1 MKLTNKNII
10 LAVIAVAAMTA
21 LFAACTVDNAN
32 DDEDG
37 QEEADLGTV
46 VEKLYQDVDPP
57 PNETI
62 NLDETNF
69 EFFAFIP
76 YDDNLSGAA
85 ADALVNIT
93 PHSLVV
99 IHTRNGNGAELA
111 KQVAENADP
120 NKWLCVRAE
129 ALRVA
134 YTDHYVVLVMSYPD
148 TADAIIA
155 NFRNMARELDGMEMV
170 LDTSIDYNYE

>member
-10 LAVIAVAAMTA
+10 LAVIAAAAMTV
-21 LFAACTVDNAN
+21 LFAACSSNSADDN
-32 DDEDG
+32 EGG
-37 QEEADLGTV
+37 QEKADLGTI
-46 VEKLYQDVDPP
+46 VEKLYHDVDPP

-62 NLDETNF
+62 SLDETNF

-76 YDDNLSGAA
+76 YDDSLSGAA

-99 IHTRNGNGAELA
+99 IHTERGNGAELA

-134 YTDHYVVLVMSYPD
+134 CTDHYVVLVMSYPN
-148 TADAIIA
+148 TANSIIA
-155 NFRNMARELDGMEMV
+155 NFRAIAQELDGMDMV
-170 LDTSIDYNYE
+170 LNTSIDYNYE

>member
-1 MKLTNKNII
+1 MKLSNKNII
-10 LAVIAVAAMTA
+10 LAVIAAAAMAA
-21 LFAACTVDNAN
+21 LFTACTKGSAN
-32 DDEDG
+32 DNGDG
-37 QEEADLGTV
+37 QEEADLGTI

-76 YDDNLSGAA
+76 YDESLSGVA

-99 IHTRNGNGAELA
+99 IHTGNGNGAELA

-134 YTDHYVVLVMSYPD
+134 HTDHYVVLVMSYPD
-148 TADAIIA
+148 TADSIIA
-155 NFRNMARELDGMEMV
+155 NLRSMARDLDGMDMV
-170 LDTSIDYNYE
+170 LDTSIDYSYE

>member
-1 MKLTNKNII
+1 MKFTKWEII

-21 LFAACTVDNAN
+21 LLAGCTRDSADDN
-32 DDEDG
+32 EG
-37 QEEADLGTV
+37 VQEEADLGTI

-62 NLDETNF
+62 NLDESNF

-76 YDDNLSGAA
+76 YDDSLSGAA

-99 IHTRNGNGAELA
+99 IHTESGNGAELA

-155 NFRNMARELDGMEMV
+155 NFRDMAVELDGMDMV
-170 LDTSIDYNYE
+170 LNTAINYSYE